1 MTDPTLDLTST
12 RLFDR
17 IHAALLAGAIG
28 DAMGG
33 PVEGLS
39 YQEIEARHGVVDT
52 LLPYPFRPDYHNQ
65 FASAPGSVTDDTRL
79 RHLVAEA
86 LVADDSPCWH
96 GGLPRRGDLVWTL
109 VSAYHAAETPLAR
122 GFLEE
127 YALGGVY
134 DEAKLIWGGQ
144 MTNGFLMANAPLGL
158 ICPGDPQAAFNLSFD
173 LDFISDGYA
182 KYAAAMGAAAVAAA
196 LAQPAADEG
205 CGEEGDPPL
214 YHSPSPE
221 PVVRAALA
229 AAKAHR
235 VEGPQTR
242 AWQWYDHVFTLNER
256 LIDTAVTLALK
267 HRDVLALREPYYQ
280 ALHVSDLGSEAAQ
293 TLAVALGMLVAAE
306 GDLRQTIVGC
316 VNYGR
321 DNDSYA
327 TLAGAIAGALHGT
340 AAIPTEWRQTVV
352 NANPTLDFAALSR
365 RLTQV
370 AYRRHLRHQRTVN
383 AVAPLL
389 KEIDKSQV
397 TNSRRPE

>member
-1 MTDPTLDLTST
+1 MTDKSPDLTTT

-33 PVEGLS
+33 PVEGLT
-39 YQEIEARHGVVDT
+39 YQEIEERHGVVNT
-52 LLPYPFRPDYHNQ
+52 LPAYPFRPDYHNQ

-79 RHLVAEA
+79 RHLVVEA
-86 LVADDSPCWH
+86 LVADDSPCRH

-109 VSAYHAAETPLAR
+109 VSAYHAAETPLER

-127 YALGGVY
+127 YAIGGVY

-158 ICPGDPQAAFNLSFD
+158 ICPGDPQAAFDLSFD

-196 LAQPAADEG
+196 LAQPASDDDCAEDSG
-205 CGEEGDPPL
+205 SLPCRR
-214 YHSPSPE
+214 PSPE

-229 AAKAHR
+229 AAKGHR

-256 LIDTAVTLALK
+256 MVDTAVTLALK
-267 HRDVLALREPYYQ
+267 HRDVFALREPYYQ
-280 ALHVSDLGSEAAQ
+280 ALRVSDLGSEAAQ
-293 TLAVALGMLVAAE
+293 TLAVALGMLVAAD
-306 GDLRQTIVGC
+306 GDLCQTIIGC

-327 TLAGAIAGALHGT
+327 TLAGAIAGAMHGT
-340 AAIPTEWRQTVV
+340 AAIPSDWRQTVL
-352 NANPTLDFAALSR
+352 NANPTLNFATLSH
-365 RLTQV
+365 RLTHV
-370 AYRRHLRHQRTVN
+370 VYRRHLRHQRTVK

-389 KEIDKSQV
+389 GQIDKSQ
-397 TNSRRPE
+397 TAGERSRK